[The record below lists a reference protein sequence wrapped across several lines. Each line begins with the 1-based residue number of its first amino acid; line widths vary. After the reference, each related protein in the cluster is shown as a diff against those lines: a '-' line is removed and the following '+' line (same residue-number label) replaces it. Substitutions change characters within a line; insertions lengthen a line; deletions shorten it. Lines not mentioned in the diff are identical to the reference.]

1 MQMLT
6 SALLAAA
13 IAAQAAFASP
23 IRART
28 PYAVKETHY
37 APREWTKLGRSNGD
51 RLVQLQIGL
60 KQGKFDDLV
69 KHLNEGELGGARG
82 RAQSTTAAKC
92 FLQPRTQT
100 TRSTGIT

>member
-13 IAAQAAFASP
+13 LAAQAIVASP

-28 PYAVKETHY
+28 PYAVKETHF

-51 RLVQLQIGL
+51 NLIQLQIGL

-69 KHLNEGELGGARG
+69 KHLKEGKLGFCAM
-82 RAQSTTAAKC
+82 AH
-92 FLQPRTQT
+92 
-100 TRSTGIT
+100 